1 LDTGDGREQHAP
13 INWIDLPNNTSIDN
27 GKKKRIK
34 GAKPKPL
41 LKCHYCM
48 LSYNSE
54 KERSEHEAL
63 WHTEKMKGV

>member
-1 LDTGDGREQHAP
+1 MGNGREQP
-13 INWIDLPNNTSIDN
+13 DRTDWIGPPDDSINN
-27 GKKKRIK
+27 GKKRQVKRT
-34 GAKPKPL
+34 KPKPL

-63 WHTEKMKGV
+63 WHTEKTKGL